1 MQLGTALVIY
11 KGCSERETRFDPLTL
26 MNYYSKGA
34 GLEMKL
40 LHSGL
45 QCPSWNFTDVLDVHC
60 ENRVK
65 VSDFKVRFPFK
76 LLLYY
81 VRITYDRLHATGKK
95 MQESKTT
102 LFRRDFQT
110 LNARAARGAQ
120 SKI

>member
-1 MQLGTALVIY
+1 MQLGTDLVIY

-81 VRITYDRLHATGKK
+81 VRITYDRPHAIV
-95 MQESKTT
+95 KT
-102 LFRRDFQT
+102 
-110 LNARAARGAQ
+110 ARNMKSVSQAKLPVSYFEGIF
-120 SKI
+120 KL